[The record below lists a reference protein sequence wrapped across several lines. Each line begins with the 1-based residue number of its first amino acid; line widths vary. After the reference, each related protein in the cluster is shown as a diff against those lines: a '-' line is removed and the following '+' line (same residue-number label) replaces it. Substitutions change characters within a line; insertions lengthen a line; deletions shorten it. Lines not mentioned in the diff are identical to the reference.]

1 VLNGPAI
8 ANNEELQGLAIFVP
22 MKGFSSKIYTIY
34 ALFWFAFFTLLA
46 FPLVIIFSFFGKRR
60 GGNLICS
67 MAKVW
72 ADCWYFLLG
81 IRHENIFESP
91 YDPSQN
97 YIFLVNHISYM
108 DIPCLFK
115 AIRKQP
121 FRVLGKEEI
130 KKIPVFGFIYS
141 RGAVMVDR
149 GSTQRRAKSVR
160 ELKTL
165 LRHHISVCIFPE
177 GTFNE
182 TGRPLKAFYDGAFRI
197 AIETRTAV
205 KPVLFLDNYSIFNYH
220 NPLSLKHGR
229 SRAVFL
235 EEISPEGYSLQQIS
249 QFKQKVFN
257 IMESKLKA
265 HQASWIHSPEE

>member
-1 VLNGPAI
+1 
-8 ANNEELQGLAIFVP
+8 
-22 MKGFSSKIYTIY
+22 MYTIY
-34 ALFWFAFFTLLA
+34 ALFWFALFTLLA
-46 FPLVIIFSFFGKRR
+46 FPFALIFSFFGKRR

-67 MAKVW
+67 MAKIW
-72 ADCWYFLLG
+72 ADTWYFLLG

-91 YDPSQN
+91 YDPSRN
-97 YIFLVNHISYM
+97 YIFLINHNSYM

-149 GSTQRRAKSVR
+149 GSTQRRARSVR
-160 ELKTL
+160 VLKSL
-165 LRHHISVCIFPE
+165 LKHHISIGIFPE

-182 TGRPLKAFYDGAFRI
+182 TGKPLKTFYNGAFRI
-197 AIETRTAV
+197 AIETQTSI
-205 KPVLFLDNYSIFNYH
+205 KPVLFLDNFNLLNYH
-220 NPLSLKHGR
+220 ELLGLKHGR

-235 EEISPEGYSLQQIS
+235 EEISPKGYSLQQIS
-249 QFKQKVFN
+249 LFKQKVYG
-257 IMESKLKA
+257 IMETKLKEYRV
-265 HQASWIHSPEE
+265 SWIQSPAE

>member
-1 VLNGPAI
+1 
-8 ANNEELQGLAIFVP
+8 
-22 MKGFSSKIYTIY
+22 MKGFSNKLYTLY

-46 FPLVIIFSFFGKRR
+46 FPFVIVFSFLGKRR

-67 MAKVW
+67 MAKIW

-91 YDPSQN
+91 YDPAGN
-97 YIFLVNHISYM
+97 YIFLINHISYM
-108 DIPCLFK
+108 DIPCIFK

-149 GSTQRRAKSVR
+149 GSTERRARSVR
-160 ELKTL
+160 ILKSL
-165 LRHHISVCIFPE
+165 LKHHISICIFPE

-182 TGRPLKAFYDGAFRI
+182 TGKPLKSFYDGAFRI
-197 AIETRTAV
+197 AIETRTPV
-205 KPVLFLDNYSIFNYH
+205 KPVLFLDNYTIMNHHSLF
-220 NPLSLKHGR
+220 SLKNAK

-235 EEISPEGYSLQQIS
+235 EEISPDGYNLHQASLY
-249 QFKQKVFN
+249 KQKVFD
-257 IMESKLKA
+257 IMESKLKTYRVP
-265 HQASWIHSPEE
+265 WINPL

>member
-1 VLNGPAI
+1 
-8 ANNEELQGLAIFVP
+8 
-22 MKGFSSKIYTIY
+22 MKGFSSKIYTFY
-34 ALFWFAFFTLLA
+34 ALFWFVVFTLLA

-67 MAKVW
+67 LARVW
-72 ADCWYFLLG
+72 ADIWYFLLG
-81 IRHENIFESP
+81 IKHENIFESS
-91 YDPSQN
+91 YDPAQN

-115 AIRKQP
+115 SIRQQP
-121 FRVLGKEEI
+121 FRFLGKEEI

-160 ELKTL
+160 VLKSL
-165 LRHHISVCIFPE
+165 LKHHISIGIFPE

-182 TGRPLKAFYDGAFRI
+182 TGKPLKSFYDGAFRI
-197 AIETRTAV
+197 AVETQTAV
-205 KPVLFLDNYSIFNYH
+205 KPILFLDNFNLLNYRE
-220 NPLSLKHGR
+220 LVGLKHGK

-235 EEISPEGYSLQQIS
+235 EEISPEGYSLQQVTL
-249 QFKQKVFN
+249 FKQKVFDV
-257 IMESKLKA
+257 MEGKLLA
-265 HQASWIHSPEE
+265 YQASWIQPPER

>member
-1 VLNGPAI
+1 M
-8 ANNEELQGLAIFVP
+8 NNITR
-22 MKGFSSKIYTIY
+22 KIYTLY

-46 FPLVIIFSFFGKRR
+46 FPFVIVFSFFGKRR

-67 MAKVW
+67 MAKIW

-91 YDPSQN
+91 YDPKGN
-97 YIFLVNHISYM
+97 YIFLINHISYM
-108 DIPCLFK
+108 DIPCIFK

-149 GSTQRRAKSVR
+149 GSTERRARSVR
-160 ELKTL
+160 ILKSL
-165 LRHHISVCIFPE
+165 LKHHISICIFPE

-182 TGRPLKAFYDGAFRI
+182 TGKPLKSFYDGAFRI
-197 AIETRTAV
+197 AVETQTPVR
-205 KPVLFLDNYSIFNYH
+205 PVLFLDNYTIMDYH
-220 NPLSLKHGR
+220 SLFSLKNAI

-235 EEISPEGYSLQQIS
+235 EEISPEGYNLRQIALY
-249 QFKQKVFN
+249 KQKVYD
-257 IMESKLKA
+257 IMENKLKTYK
-265 HQASWIHSPEE
+265 ASWIVPSETNI

>member
-1 VLNGPAI
+1 MTR
-8 ANNEELQGLAIFVP
+8 F
-22 MKGFSSKIYTIY
+22 FSKIYTIY

-46 FPLVIIFSFFGKRR
+46 FPFVIIFSFFGKRR

-67 MAKVW
+67 MAKIW

-91 YDPSQN
+91 YDPARN
-97 YIFLVNHISYM
+97 YIFLFNHSSYM
-108 DIPCLFK
+108 DIPSLFK

-121 FRVLGKEEI
+121 FRILGKEEI

-149 GSTQRRAKSVR
+149 GSTARRARSVR
-160 ELKTL
+160 ALKSL
-165 LRHHISVCIFPE
+165 LKHHISIGIFPE

-182 TGRPLKAFYDGAFRI
+182 TGKPLKSFYDGAFRI
-197 AIETRTAV
+197 AVETQTPV
-205 KPVLFLDNYSIFNYH
+205 KPVLFLDNYNLLNH
-220 NPLSLKHGR
+220 HELLSLKHGK

-249 QFKQKVFN
+249 LFKKKVYE
-257 IMESKLKA
+257 IMELKLKSY
-265 HQASWIHSPEE
+265 QASWIRPEES

>member
-1 VLNGPAI
+1 
-8 ANNEELQGLAIFVP
+8 
-22 MKGFSSKIYTIY
+22 MKDFSSKLYTVY

-46 FPLVIIFSFFGKRR
+46 FPFVIIFSFFGKRR
-60 GGNLICS
+60 GGNLICF

-72 ADCWYFLLG
+72 ADIWYFLLG

-91 YDPSQN
+91 YHPEGN
-97 YIFLVNHISYM
+97 YIFLINHISYM

-149 GSTQRRAKSVR
+149 GSTERRAKSVR
-160 ELKTL
+160 ILKSL
-165 LRHHISVCIFPE
+165 LKHHISICIFPE

-182 TGRPLKAFYDGAFRI
+182 TGRALKSFYDGAFRI
-197 AIETRTAV
+197 AIETQTPV
-205 KPVLFLDNYSIFNYH
+205 KPVLFLDNYSLMHHHSLF
-220 NPLSLKHGR
+220 SLKNGK

-235 EEISPEGYSLQQIS
+235 EEIPPEGYTMAEVSLY
-249 QFKQKVFN
+249 KQKVFN
-257 IMESKLKA
+257 IMESKLNEYK
-265 HQASWIHSPEE
+265 ASWIVSQNA

>member
-1 VLNGPAI
+1 
-8 ANNEELQGLAIFVP
+8 
-22 MKGFSSKIYTIY
+22 MKGLSSKIYTIY

-72 ADCWYFLLG
+72 ADIWYFLLG

-91 YDPSQN
+91 YDPAGN

-130 KKIPVFGFIYS
+130 KNIPVFGFIYS

-149 GSTQRRAKSVR
+149 GNTDRRAKSVR
-160 ELKTL
+160 ELKKL
-165 LRHHISVCIFPE
+165 LKHHISIGIFPE

-182 TGRPLKAFYDGAFRI
+182 TGRPLKPFFDGAFRI
-197 AIETRTAV
+197 AIETQTAV
-205 KPVLFLDNYSIFNYH
+205 KPVLFLDNYSLLNH
-220 NPLSLKHGR
+220 RSLLGLKRGK

-235 EEISPEGYSLQQIS
+235 EEISPKGYSLKQIS
-249 QFKQKVFN
+249 LYKQKVFH
-257 IMESKLKA
+257 IMESKLIEYKA
-265 HQASWIHSPEE
+265 AWIRFPEA